1 MFVKVLQVSVV
12 PLALVA
18 SGAMAQSK
26 PIVLKFAGWAPP
38 QVNVNIVSQQWA
50 KNVEK
55 ASGGAVT
62 VKFYWNSIANV
73 RTVYDV
79 VRTGVAD
86 VGWILQPLV
95 RGKFKKSGVVG
106 LPFMVNNSTEGS
118 IAIWSLYESGLIK
131 EEYDQV
137 KPLAVVTLPPSI
149 IHSKEK
155 LTTLADIKG
164 KKFRIAGRA
173 NAQTIA
179 ILQGTGVQMGI
190 TDVYQAISKG
200 VIDGSLS
207 PWLGFTAF
215 KHQEVTRYH
224 MEVPMGAIAGMTS
237 INMKTWDSLP
247 AAAKA
252 AIEKVSYAPLVKA
265 YGEINDKDVA
275 YNRGKVAALKGHVI
289 GTFSDADLAKMK
301 EMVKPVEADWI
312 KSTPNGAAIV
322 AAMKEEL
329 AKIRAK

>member
-1 MFVKVLQVSVV
+1 MIRKVLIATAVAAVLPSTG
-12 PLALVA
+12 AL
-18 SGAMAQSK
+18 AQSK
-26 PIVLKFAGWAPP
+26 TITLKFGGWAPP
-38 QVNVNIVSQQWA
+38 QVNVNIVSQRWA
-50 KNVEK
+50 KEVEK
-55 ASGGAVT
+55 ASGGTVK

-106 LPFMVNNSTEGS
+106 LPFLVNNSTEGS
-118 IAIWSLYESGLIK
+118 VAIWRLYERGLIK
-131 EEYDQV
+131 DEYDQV

-149 IHSKEK
+149 IHSKAK
-155 LTTLADIKG
+155 ITKLADING

-173 NAQTIA
+173 NAQAIA
-179 ILQGTGVQMGI
+179 ILKGTGVQMGI
-190 TDVYQAISKG
+190 TGVYQAMSKG

-237 INMKTWDSLP
+237 INVKKWESLP
-247 AAAKA
+247 AQAKA

-275 YNRGKVAALKGHVI
+275 YNRGKVAELKGHTI
-289 GTFSDADLAKMK
+289 GTFSDAEIAQMKKMLA
-301 EMVKPVEADWI
+301 PVESGWV
-312 KSTPNGAAIV
+312 KSTPNGAAIL

-329 AKIRAK
+329 AKIRSK